1 MKLRRFDQGSSS
13 VVEVMPS
20 ANLKFIAYNPPSNHP
35 VTKIQRV
42 VLIGNY
48 PPRRCGIA
56 TFTCDVREALI
67 SAYPSL
73 SCDVVAMTD
82 EGAHYDYPEEVR
94 FTIRQNEPMDYMEAA
109 RRINALSPDVVCV
122 QHEFGIF
129 GGAAGE
135 HLIKLLDALTC
146 PVVSALHTILEKPN
160 GDQRRVFD
168 RLINRSSSLIVMA
181 ERGREMLERVWR
193 VPADKIVLVPH
204 GAPDRPLSDTAPA
217 KARLGFAGRE
227 VLFTFGLL
235 SPGKGIE
242 TAIRA
247 IPKIA
252 AARPD
257 ILYVVLGATHP
268 HLVAREG
275 EAYRDS
281 LQALVDDLG
290 VGQNVRFINTYTDT
304 PKLLDYLEAADIYVT
319 PYLNEAQ
326 ITSGTLSYAAAL
338 GKPIISTPYWHAQE
352 LLADGRGVLTPF
364 GDVDAISTAAIDLLS
379 NPERLQSLRR
389 RIYEAAR
396 VTIWSRLAERY
407 VKAFETMPKA
417 AAVINLRSGQ
427 AMQRK
432 ARPEPSLAGVRR
444 MTDSCGMLQHSVFSL
459 PDRRHGYCVDDNA
472 RALLLMHKMPGE
484 PDEERKAL
492 STIYA
497 TFVQHAWNDD
507 VGAFRNFMS
516 YERTWLE
523 DRGSEDSIGRS
534 FWAVAVTAVEAY
546 DVGQRRWAED
556 LIGRVW
562 PHLVKLTSL
571 RTNAFLLLGVSA
583 LIEGGLASGEMREHG
598 RKIAHALA
606 ARVQPNIGTEWAWFE
621 ESLSYDNAR
630 LPEALIRFGMA
641 VDNPTSIDL
650 GLETLAWLCEKQ
662 SSPNGLFRPIA
673 TEDFGRVHYA
683 DGVFDQQPLEAA
695 ATIDACQA
703 ALETG
708 GGVRWAA
715 EAERAYDWYFGGN
728 DLGVSLVD
736 GGEGECYDGLTW
748 AGANLNQGAESVL
761 SFQLA
766 NCAMQT
772 LIRASCAPSV
782 R

>member
-1 MKLRRFDQGSSS
+1 MRPQRFNLQSST
-13 VVEVMPS
+13 VVKAMSPTTLNVIAFDHS
-20 ANLKFIAYNPPSNHP
+20 AGVPA
-35 VTKIQRV
+35 TKINRV

-56 TFTCDVREALI
+56 TFTADVREALI
-67 SAYPSL
+67 TAYPSL

-82 EGAHYDYPEEVR
+82 EGGQYDYPEEVR
-94 FTIRQNEPMDYMEAA
+94 FSIRQNEPMDYMEAA
-109 RRINALSPDVVCV
+109 RRINASAPDVVCV

-129 GGAAGE
+129 GGSAGE
-135 HLIKLLDALTC
+135 HLIKLIDALTC
-146 PVVSALHTILEKPN
+146 PVVSALHTVLEKPN

-168 RLINRSSSLIVMA
+168 RLIARSSSLIVMA
-181 ERGREMLERVWR
+181 ERGHEMLERVWR
-193 VPADKIVLVPH
+193 VPADKIVVVPH
-204 GAPDRPLSDTAPA
+204 GAPDQPLTDTAGA
-217 KARLGFAGRE
+217 KVKLGFAGRE

-235 SPGKGIE
+235 SPNKGIE

-247 IPKIA
+247 MPKIA
-252 AARPD
+252 AEHPEA
-257 ILYVVLGATHP
+257 LYVVLGATHP
-268 HLVAREG
+268 HLLAREG

-281 LQALVDDLG
+281 LQTLVDELG
-290 VGQNVRFINTYTDT
+290 VRRNVRFINAYADT
-304 PKLLDYLEAADIYVT
+304 PKLLDYLQAADIYVT

-352 LLADGRGVLTPF
+352 LLADGRGILTPF
-364 GDVDAISTAAIDLLS
+364 GDVDAISKAAVDLLS
-379 NPERLQSLRR
+379 HPEHLEELRH
-389 RIYEAAR
+389 RIYDATR
-396 VTIWSRLAERY
+396 STVWGRLAERY
-407 VKAFETMPKA
+407 VKTFEDTPKA
-417 AAVINLRSGQ
+417 APVISLRSGQ
-427 AMQRK
+427 AVRRK
-432 ARPEPSLAGVRR
+432 ERPQPSLAGVRR
-444 MTDSCGMLQHSVFSL
+444 MTDSCGMLQHSIFSL

-472 RALLLMHKMPGE
+472 RALLLMHKMPDVAE
-484 PDEERKAL
+484 PERKAL

-497 TFVQHAWNDD
+497 TFVMHAWNDD
-507 VGAFRNFMS
+507 AGAFRNFMS

-534 FWAVAVTAVEAY
+534 FWSVAVTAVEGEDAA
-546 DVGQRRWAED
+546 QRRWAEA

-562 PHLVKLTSL
+562 PHLVQLNSL
-571 RTNAFLLLGVSA
+571 RTGAFVLLGVSA
-583 LIEGGLASGEMREHG
+583 LIEGGLASEEMKSHG
-598 RKIAHALA
+598 RKIAAALA
-606 ARVQPNIGTEWAWFE
+606 VRVQPRLGTAWTWFE
-621 ESLSYDNAR
+621 DSLSYDNAR
-630 LPEALIRFGMA
+630 LPEALLRFGMA
-641 VDNPTSIDL
+641 VNDAKSVDL
-650 GLETLAWLCEKQ
+650 GLQTLAWLCEKQ
-662 SSPNGLFRPIA
+662 STPTGLFRPIA
-673 TEDFGRVHYA
+673 TEGFGKIHCA

-766 NCAMQT
+766 TCAMQT
-772 LIRASCAPSV
+772 LIRASCSPRA